1 MPQLNFFPLV
11 ANGYSCLPSMTPNA
25 HSIFFSVII
34 MVVQEMILLKMKI
47 SYFILKMIELA
58 SVNMTLIYAFHDVSA
73 FLKRI
78 LFRVHK
84 IEVKHFIT

>member
-34 MVVQEMILLKMKI
+34 MVVQEMILLMYMGFYI
-47 SYFILKMIELA
+47 GLIVSLY
-58 SVNMTLIYAFHDVSA
+58 TLGFLDSSNGKQSA
-73 FLKRI
+73 CNTGDQDLI
-78 LFRVHK
+78 P
-84 IEVKHFIT
+84 